1 MSKPQ
6 RAEIGGNCHGARVV
20 VEKERE
26 RRRTSLKTKSR
37 VADIDFDYI
46 INDIHQAWQ
55 I

>member
-26 RRRTSLKTKSR
+26 KANELEDKI
-37 VADIDFDYI
+37 ADIDFDYI